1 MRPSSAAW
9 SVVHPVRASLC
20 FLSPLVVTSGGNAVF
35 AWEGDTRAICKI
47 VVHHQF
53 VFSALQLLEWQLV
66 GCLLP
71 STGSLGKQV
80 FSGISAPGEMKSQCG
95 YSHCSACPR
104 SCREMHWLLIRL
116 DLFLFF
122 LFFLLEN
129 FLGNR
134 LVILGMEILV
144 GGCVPPCGPV
154 LHPRQHYQLCI
165 GATGNVTWFGQ
176 LLQRSAGLG
185 SVCQGSLSASPALL
199 CGAVTLEVSL

>member
-53 VFSALQLLEWQLV
+53 IFSALQLLEWQLV
-66 GCLLP
+66 RCLLP
-71 STGSLGKQV
+71 SIGSLGKQV

-122 LFFLLEN
+122 FFS
-129 FLGNR
+129 FLKTFWG
-134 LVILGMEILV
+134 ID
-144 GGCVPPCGPV
+144 
-154 LHPRQHYQLCI
+154 
-165 GATGNVTWFGQ
+165 
-176 LLQRSAGLG
+176 
-185 SVCQGSLSASPALL
+185 LSFWGWKSWW
-199 CGAVTLEVSL
+199 GAVYPPVGLSCTPGSTTSCAEEWWGM